1 MRHPVPAIAFA
12 LIAAGLLAGCDQLGI
27 ESASATLART
37 EADAKAVGS
46 ACRHAM
52 RAIED
57 CYTLNPKAEKAAV
70 YTGWREMDEYMRENK
85 LEGIAPVV
93 PRPVEPSKK
102 KKPKPAEDEEIIDEP
117 KAKADDK
124 AHGKSTH

>member
-1 MRHPVPAIAFA
+1 
-12 LIAAGLLAGCDQLGI
+12 
-27 ESASATLART
+27 
-37 EADAKAVGS
+37 
-46 ACRHAM
+46 M

-57 CYTLNPKAEKAAV
+57 CYTLNPKAVKASV

>member
-1 MRHPVPAIAFA
+1 
-12 LIAAGLLAGCDQLGI
+12 
-27 ESASATLART
+27 
-37 EADAKAVGS
+37 
-46 ACRHAM
+46 
-52 RAIED
+52 
-57 CYTLNPKAEKAAV
+57 
-70 YTGWREMDEYMRENK
+70 MDEYMRENK

-102 KKPKPAEDEEIIDEP
+102 KKPKPAEDEDIIDEP